1 MLLKLRSVQ
10 PLIGSCCIDDATR
23 QWPHKLGGFVCTN
36 PATAT
41 QTKERRNKRNTF
53 EDHIASLDLQ
63 YFQPSNIPGVHKT
76 SLPSSPSRDARIVA
90 VIVVVSNHRIHGVRL
105 VHRHETIL
113 ALHAEPATCSHG
125 LLVSQERWLRLLIW
139 LPNTTAWWTPKQQ
152 LLSSFHGCSFNQSY
166 GIIGF
171 DPFPCKS

>member
-1 MLLKLRSVQ
+1 MMLPGNGRTSWAV
-10 PLIGSCCIDDATR
+10 
-23 QWPHKLGGFVCTN
+23 FVCTN

-63 YFQPSNIPGVHKT
+63 YIYFQPSNIPGVHKT
-76 SLPSSPSRDARIVA
+76 SLPSTPRRDARIVA

-125 LLVSQERWLRLLIW
+125 LLVSQERWLQLLIW
-139 LPNTTAWWTPKQQ
+139 LPNTAWWTPKQQ
-152 LLSSFHGCSFNQSY
+152 L
-166 GIIGF
+166 
-171 DPFPCKS
+171 